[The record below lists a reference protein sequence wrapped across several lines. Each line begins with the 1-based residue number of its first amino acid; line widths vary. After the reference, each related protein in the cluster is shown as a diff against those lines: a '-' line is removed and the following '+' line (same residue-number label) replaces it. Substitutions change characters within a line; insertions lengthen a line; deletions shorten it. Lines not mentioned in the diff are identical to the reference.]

1 MEDRSLLLRQ
11 TAVKN
16 RGERFLSARR
26 GPRPGF
32 DGLGPPLERFVLRYV
47 RDHHAV
53 EDLVQ
58 ETFLRA
64 HRNLG
69 RYRGR
74 ASLKTWIFSIA
85 RNLCLDHLRA
95 AGRSRLRLVDPGQ
108 TSEISEPVPPDPG
121 RWIDLDD
128 CRNRV
133 SRALARLSPKS
144 RELLILRM
152 YDGLGYREIARR
164 TGMAPAGVGTRI
176 ARALEG
182 LTRGLE
188 LREGIG

>member
-1 MEDRSLLLRQ
+1 MEDRSPRLREV
-11 TAVKN
+11 AVKN
-16 RGERFLSARR
+16 RGERFLSAQRA
-26 GPRPGF
+26 PRTGF
-32 DGLGPPLERFVLRYV
+32 DGLGPPLERFVLHYV
-47 RDHHAV
+47 RDRHAA

-95 AGRSRLRLVDPGQ
+95 AGRSRLRLVDPGL
-108 TSEISEPVPPDPG
+108 TSEISEPARPDPG
-121 RWIDLDD
+121 RRVDLDD
-128 CRNRV
+128 CRDRV
-133 SRALARLSPKS
+133 SRALARLSPQS

-152 YDGLGYREIARR
+152 YHGLGYREIARR
-164 TGMAPAGVGTRI
+164 CGMAPAGIGTRI

-182 LTRGLE
+182 LTRGLQ

>member
-1 MEDRSLLLRQ
+1 M
-11 TAVKN
+11 KN
-16 RGERFLSARR
+16 RGERFQTAWREN
-26 GPRPGF
+26 RPGF
-32 DGLGPPLERFVLRYV
+32 DGLGPPLERYVLRFV
-47 RDHHAV
+47 RDRHAA

-64 HRNLG
+64 FRSLG

-95 AGRSRLRLVDPGQ
+95 AGRSRLRLVESAEPFEDGRAVPG
-108 TSEISEPVPPDPG
+108 SLRPDPG
-121 RWIDLDD
+121 RRIDLDD
-128 CRNRV
+128 CRVRF
-133 SRALARLSPKS
+133 SRALARLSPKA

-152 YDGLGYREIARR
+152 YLGLGYREIARR
-164 TGMAPAGVGTRI
+164 CRMAPAGVGTRI